1 VAAAVARVLEATDFA
16 LAWVVANPEQ
26 QYTSQKKQ
34 AAGVVF
40 VHREINNRHTDVVQ
54 VVQLV
59 RDAIHYR

>member
-40 VHREINNRHTDVVQ
+40 VFFFSNKRV
-54 VVQLV
+54 
-59 RDAIHYR
+59 